1 MLSAEAIKILESM
14 AVEAVGTLAGM
25 EKGPQADILL
35 RQVEAISMAQEALNN
50 GARMDTPLGALIVKE
65 SHDPYHPG
73 FFLDLRRPD
82 ADDDAPLALVEYS
95 ADDGDLPKEESHII
109 TRTWRNVTDE
119 DYSDRIVHE
128 KIEEFFAEE
137 VN

>member
-1 MLSAEAIKILESM
+1 MLSAEAVKILESM

-65 SHDPYHPG
+65 SCDPDHPG

-95 ADDGDLPKEESHII
+95 ADDGDLPEEESYII

-119 DYSDRIVHE
+119 DYSNRIVHE
-128 KIEEFFAEE
+128 KIEEFFAKE